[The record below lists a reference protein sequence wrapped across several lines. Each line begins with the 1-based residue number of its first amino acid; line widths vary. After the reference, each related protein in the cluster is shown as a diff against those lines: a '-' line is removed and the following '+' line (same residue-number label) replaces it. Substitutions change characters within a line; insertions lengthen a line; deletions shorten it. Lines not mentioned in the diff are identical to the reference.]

1 MSGKSIF
8 RRFLKASALAVI
20 TFLLLG
26 SKDMKAEAAQSG
38 NADFGTIENSIEI
51 TVNINAGRQYLDR
64 DSQGNYLKV
73 DNIPVSADGN
83 VTVEKAQQH
92 TISILPQFGIS
103 VSTKINGT
111 AMQGSPDD
119 GWMNYI
125 VTEQNVYDLTIS
137 QSGNSAVTVIW
148 DYQGTQG
155 ADAVVSNGTVKIL
168 SAVLPDGQNGIGSIN
183 MQDENGG
190 HVEIKPGSTVTVEL
204 KPDYGYQF
212 VNGSLNGQTVT
223 AGTEVS
229 QFTFTMPETNLH
241 LSALFTQTPDEVE
254 ATSTKISSAGLE
266 NGANAVDSGNL
277 KLTVNDLD
285 TTVIPSVEAGVKKL
299 VEPSDQ
305 VQMYLDMNLY
315 NVVNKGTTTDSWENK
330 LSELRGSLTISLE
343 LPEASRGTES
353 TFYVVREHE
362 NIDGTKS
369 YKKIPAAYDSMTGK
383 ISFDTNKFSTYAI
396 VKENAIT
403 YTIDNDP
410 KNSCNAILSDAGNL
424 AEQIFTPEEIQ
435 TIKSSG
441 DSVKFS
447 LMVKDVTTDAG
458 YPLEKNQIDSNK
470 GDKNIAFYFDIEL
483 KKTIGSMPEQSI
495 TTTNQEIKITLKLP
509 GELVNTDNKVT
520 RDYYIARY
528 HSGEVTWIPCE
539 YNADTGTISFKT
551 DKFSVYALGY
561 HDHAVVSG
569 STTGSNNGN
578 TSGSSSAADTTT
590 QNTAVNSVTAQTL
603 DQVPKSGENEDI
615 YIMEIML
622 LFGGI
627 LLITM
632 GILLQRKCG

>member
-204 KPDYGYQF
+204 KPEF
-212 VNGSLNGQTVT
+212 
-223 AGTEVS
+223 
-229 QFTFTMPETNLH
+229 
-241 LSALFTQTPDEVE
+241 
-254 ATSTKISSAGLE
+254 
-266 NGANAVDSGNL
+266 
-277 KLTVNDLD
+277 
-285 TTVIPSVEAGVKKL
+285 
-299 VEPSDQ
+299 
-305 VQMYLDMNLY
+305 
-315 NVVNKGTTTDSWENK
+315 
-330 LSELRGSLTISLE
+330 
-343 LPEASRGTES
+343 
-353 TFYVVREHE
+353 
-362 NIDGTKS
+362 
-369 YKKIPAAYDSMTGK
+369 
-383 ISFDTNKFSTYAI
+383 
-396 VKENAIT
+396 
-403 YTIDNDP
+403 
-410 KNSCNAILSDAGNL
+410 
-424 AEQIFTPEEIQ
+424 
-435 TIKSSG
+435 
-441 DSVKFS
+441 
-447 LMVKDVTTDAG
+447 
-458 YPLEKNQIDSNK
+458 
-470 GDKNIAFYFDIEL
+470 
-483 KKTIGSMPEQSI
+483 
-495 TTTNQEIKITLKLP
+495 
-509 GELVNTDNKVT
+509 
-520 RDYYIARY
+520 
-528 HSGEVTWIPCE
+528 
-539 YNADTGTISFKT
+539 
-551 DKFSVYALGY
+551 GY
-561 HDHAVVSG
+561 HVVSG
-569 STTGSNNGN
+569 C
-578 TSGSSSAADTTT
+578 
-590 QNTAVNSVTAQTL
+590 L
-603 DQVPKSGENEDI
+603 IGE
-615 YIMEIML
+615 
-622 LFGGI
+622 
-627 LLITM
+627 TV
-632 GILLQRKCG
+632 

>member
-458 YPLEKNQIDSNK
+458 
-470 GDKNIAFYFDIEL
+470 
-483 KKTIGSMPEQSI
+483 
-495 TTTNQEIKITLKLP
+495 
-509 GELVNTDNKVT
+509 
-520 RDYYIARY
+520 
-528 HSGEVTWIPCE
+528 
-539 YNADTGTISFKT
+539 
-551 DKFSVYALGY
+551 
-561 HDHAVVSG
+561 
-569 STTGSNNGN
+569 
-578 TSGSSSAADTTT
+578 
-590 QNTAVNSVTAQTL
+590 
-603 DQVPKSGENEDI
+603 
-615 YIMEIML
+615 
-622 LFGGI
+622 
-627 LLITM
+627 
-632 GILLQRKCG
+632 